1 MGRIIGTSDSTRWYA
16 KVMVLLFLGTMAGG
30 FFGELYVPSKLIVAG
45 DAAATAHNIQTSG
58 FLFRLGFAGYLV
70 EAICDIALAWMFYLL
85 LRPVNREL
93 ALLAAFFGLV
103 STATFASAESFYLA
117 VASILGDSG
126 SLGSFSPDQRHGLAM
141 LSLKFY
147 STGAGVF
154 MVFYGVAS
162 AIRGYLIFRSGY
174 LPAFVGTLFM
184 IAGAGFITRS
194 FLLVLY
200 PQAASEMLLAP
211 MFPATL
217 SLMAWLIVKGANV
230 PEGQLMPDKAT
241 LAAQATS
248 SDNPA

>member
-1 MGRIIGTSDSTRWYA
+1 MSDSTRWYA

-30 FFGELYVPSKLIVAG
+30 FFGELYVPSRLIDVG

-117 VASILGDSG
+117 AASILGDAD
-126 SLGSFSPDQRHGLAM
+126 SLGSFSPDQRTGLAM

-174 LPAFVGTLFM
+174 IPAFIGALFM
-184 IAGAGFITRS
+184 IAGSGFIARS

-200 PQAASEMLLAP
+200 PRAASEILLAP
-211 MFPATL
+211 MFPAAL
-217 SLMAWLIVKGANV
+217 SLMVWLVVKGAKV
-230 PEGQLMPDKAT
+230 PEHPLVP
-241 LAAQATS
+241 
-248 SDNPA
+248 DNPTFSSAP

>member
-1 MGRIIGTSDSTRWYA
+1 MSESTRWYA

-30 FFGELYVPSKLIVAG
+30 FFGELYVPTKLIVVG
-45 DAAATAHNIQTSG
+45 DAAATAHNIQASG

-117 VASILGDSG
+117 AASILGDTS
-126 SLGSFSPDQRHGLAM
+126 SLRSFSPDQRNGLAM

-147 STGAGVF
+147 STGTGLF

-174 LPAFVGTLFM
+174 LPAFIGTLFM
-184 IAGAGFITRS
+184 IAGAGFIARS

-200 PQAASEMLLAP
+200 PPAASEILLAP
-211 MFPATL
+211 MFPAAL
-217 SLMAWLIVKGANV
+217 SLMVWLVVKGVNV
-230 PEGQLMPDKAT
+230 PAHPLVPDKPT
-241 LAAQATS
+241 FS
-248 SDNPA
+248 SAP